1 MAVTYGYEDET
12 GTSFDFDQMDVYR
25 RAVDTVL
32 DLEGCPY
39 EAEVSLVITDNEG
52 IHQVNREFRNIDRPT
67 DVLSFPAVPFETPC
81 DYEILEEDD
90 SYFDLD
96 SGNLV
101 LGDIM
106 ISSEKVVSQAE
117 EYGHSITREFAFLV
131 AHSILHLLGYDHMT
145 PEEAEI
151 MEQKQTQALHSL
163 GIERN

>member
-1 MAVTYGYEDET
+1 MTVQLEYETEKTLPIDCEKLAVSVAE
-12 GTSFDFDQMDVYR
+12 R
-25 RAVDTVL
+25 VL
-32 DLEGCPY
+32 EMEKCPY

>member
-1 MAVTYGYEDET
+1 MTVQLEYETEKTLPIDCEKLAVSVAE
-12 GTSFDFDQMDVYR
+12 R
-25 RAVDTVL
+25 VL
-32 DLEGCPY
+32 EMEECPY